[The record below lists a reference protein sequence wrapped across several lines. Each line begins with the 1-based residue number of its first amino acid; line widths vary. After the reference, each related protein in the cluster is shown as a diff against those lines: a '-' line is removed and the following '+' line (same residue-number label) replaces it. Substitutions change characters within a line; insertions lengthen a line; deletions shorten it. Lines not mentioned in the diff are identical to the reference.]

1 MSMDGLK
8 EVVHVTCT
16 VKCILF
22 NFIYLLFNIFLEIFQ
37 NVEHM
42 NEMSQDLPLS
52 CRHERDIQ
60 RKKKMKEK
68 THLHFGEIFM
78 FYM

>member
-1 MSMDGLK
+1 
-8 EVVHVTCT
+8 
-16 VKCILF
+16 
-22 NFIYLLFNIFLEIFQ
+22 
-37 NVEHM
+37 M

>member
-1 MSMDGLK
+1 MSMDGH
-8 EVVHVTCT
+8 EGSSPRH
-16 VKCILF
+16 ILF

-37 NVEHM
+37 KVEHM

-60 RKKKMKEK
+60 RKKK
-68 THLHFGEIFM
+68 
-78 FYM
+78 

>member
-1 MSMDGLK
+1 MK

-37 NVEHM
+37 NVEQM
-42 NEMSQDLPLS
+42 NEMSQDLSLS

-60 RKKKMKEK
+60 RKKNERRNSSS
-68 THLHFGEIFM
+68 FW
-78 FYM
+78 

>member
-1 MSMDGLK
+1 
-8 EVVHVTCT
+8 
-16 VKCILF
+16 
-22 NFIYLLFNIFLEIFQ
+22 
-37 NVEHM
+37 M

-52 CRHERDIQ
+52 CPHE
-60 RKKKMKEK
+60 KEKKMKEK